1 MMIRNKL
8 RIVTWN
14 ANGIVAKLPTFE
26 VFLNSND
33 IDICLLTET
42 HLTSNNNFYIDNYQ
56 VYDAICLGE
65 IALLL

>member
-1 MMIRNKL
+1 MMSRNRS

-14 ANGIVAKLPTFE
+14 ANCIIAKSPTFE

-33 IDICLLTET
+33 IDICLQTET